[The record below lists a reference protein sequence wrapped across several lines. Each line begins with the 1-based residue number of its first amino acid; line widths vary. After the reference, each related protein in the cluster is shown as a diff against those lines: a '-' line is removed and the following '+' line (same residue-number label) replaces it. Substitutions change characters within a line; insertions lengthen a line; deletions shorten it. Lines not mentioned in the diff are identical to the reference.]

1 MLRLNSAS
9 AMINENLG
17 WVTQCLQSYKDTAM
31 TAKLFDWIAERKWD
45 DIDVEKGPSFLGAH
59 AGTFPTSPSTPSFVC
74 CTLSETGL
82 GNRGCYVEVRLWHV
96 ITQCFLCRNCQQ
108 LSGLISCAGEMQ
120 PITFEWF
127 NVLRMNISFF
137 SLRRLYVRQF
147 NAMLPPKLYS
157 CDCALS
163 VSSAEEWRMMGGG
176 WKGRERERAKRGGR
190 ERVLRVYPSGKWP
203 TLATFPKRPTVAT
216 AAAKKKKKKKW

>member
-45 DIDVEKGPSFLGAH
+45 DIDAEKGPSFLGAH

-74 CTLSETGL
+74 CMSETGL

-127 NVLRMNISFF
+127 NVLRMNISFIF

-163 VSSAEEWRMMGGG
+163 VRVAPKNGG
-176 WKGRERERAKRGGR
+176 WWEEGGRGEREREPRGAGESVYCACIRVENGR
-190 ERVLRVYPSGKWP
+190 HLLRSQSDPQ
-203 TLATFPKRPTVAT
+203 
-216 AAAKKKKKKKW
+216 